1 MTAPKVT
8 EGTVAFNY
16 PTLPKPCE
24 TWYKVYGDLSSASA
38 SSSPSARRPLVIL
51 HGGPGLSHNYLLNL
65 SRLAGDTAT
74 ALVFYDQ
81 VGSGQSTH
89 LREKRLDESFWT
101 VELFMAELDNLL
113 DHLGISSSF
122 DLFGHS
128 WGGMLGS
135 QFAARGHAGLRK
147 LVLGNAPASMPLF
160 VASCGSWRKQLP
172 ADVDDAISRHE
183 RDGTYEDPEYQA
195 AVTEFYKR
203 FVCRVFPFPG
213 DFQDSI
219 AWAEK
224 DDTVYR
230 TMNGPSEFTVTGN
243 LRTWSVEDQ
252 VHKITVPTLLLNAD
266 YDEVNDSIISNPKT
280 RTGADIVVPGT
291 AKKSCLYPFFNGI
304 PKVKWYKFSDT
315 SHCTNL
321 EIPEKYCQVIAD
333 FLLSSS

>member
-8 EGTVAFNY
+8 EGTVAFKY

-24 TWYKVYGDLSSASA
+24 TWYKVLGDLSS
-38 SSSPSARRPLVIL
+38 SSSGRRPLVIL

-65 SRLAGDTAT
+65 SRLATDADTAT
-74 ALVFYDQ
+74 PVVFYDQ
-81 VGSGQSTH
+81 IGSGQSTH
-89 LREKRLDESFWT
+89 LREKRLDVSFWT
-101 VELFMAELDNLL
+101 VDLFMAELDNLL

-128 WGGMLGS
+128 WGGMMGS
-135 QFAARGHAGLRK
+135 QFAARGHAGLER
-147 LVLGNAPASMPLF
+147 LILANAPASMPLF
-160 VASCGSWRKQLP
+160 AASCGSLRKLLP

-203 FVCRVFPFPG
+203 FVCRVFPFP
-213 DFQDSI
+213 QDLQDAL

-243 LRTWSVEDQ
+243 LKTWSIENQ
-252 VHKITVPTLLLNAD
+252 VHKISVPTLLLNAE
-266 YDEVNDSIISNPKT
+266 YDEVND
-280 RTGADIVVPGT
+280 RYVVIVDV
-291 AKKSCLYPFFNGI
+291 I
-304 PKVKWYKFSDT
+304 
-315 SHCTNL
+315 
-321 EIPEKYCQVIAD
+321 VIAPVPD
-333 FLLSSS
+333 FCIPLPPFLGSFPYL